1 MFNDKYIKKN
11 KIEYNIQLAR
21 EKKGIWKLKTLK
33 SWRAS
38 VKKKSAIKIK
48 PSFVTHFV
56 EWSI

>member
-38 VKKKSAIKIK
+38 VKKRAQ
-48 PSFVTHFV
+48 
-56 EWSI
+56 